1 MYIITSHTEFPA
13 PIRAYANPPQGC
25 GQAQIQ
31 VQLSDAMSVF
41 LTPSETADLIEVLT
55 AALTTQ
61 ADVSLAYPSLASA

>member
-1 MYIITSHTEFPA
+1 
-13 PIRAYANPPQGC
+13 
-25 GQAQIQ
+25 
-31 VQLSDAMSVF
+31 MSVF